1 MKRKVVASR
10 QQGLAA
16 IDIIQRLIQDIGYD
30 FQRYEQDVVYRS
42 AIERQFEILGEA
54 MYRVD
59 GMDARLRYDLPAIG
73 DAIGMRNMIA
83 YNYDSVDNDVV
94 WATILENL
102 DPLRK
107 AILSALAKA

>member
-1 MKRKVVASR
+1 MKRRVAQSLS
-10 QQGLAA
+10 QGPVA
-16 IDIIQRLIQDIGYD
+16 IDVIQRLIRDIGYE
-30 FQRYEQDVVYRS
+30 FSRYEQDVLYRS

-59 GMDARLRYDLPAIG
+59 EMDSALRYELPAIG

-83 YNYDSVDNDVV
+83 YNYDSVDNEVV
-94 WATILENL
+94 WATMIENL

-107 AILSALAKA
+107 AIQQALAKP